1 MSADSAIEPIT
12 SHTSFKGEQRKYR
25 GFAEPLGRTID
36 LEIYVPLAQL
46 RGAPCVVVYYLP
58 SLQTNAWLVASQS
71 DYQRY
76 ANRYDTILV
85 IPDLFSGYSGSE
97 AERVARYWAERER
110 IETYLLGT
118 LPEVIDHHFSAYDIR
133 SIMGYG
139 FGGTLAL
146 DLALKNRLLYRSAS
160 ALAPWLGFYGTPWF
174 EEHFA
179 GLGIGAEIDPV
190 QWFATH
196 GNARVVP
203 IWIDQGDQDDYLGR
217 QIQLHKLEEL
227 IAVHPQREEL
237 LVNWRKRY
245 DHSFYFVHSHIRE
258 HFVFHAEFHENL

>member
-1 MSADSAIEPIT
+1 MSADFAIELIA
-12 SHTSFKGEQRKYR
+12 SHTSFKGEQRSYR
-25 GFAEPLGRTID
+25 DFAEPLGRAID
-36 LEIYVPLAQL
+36 LEIYVPVAQL
-46 RGAPCVVVYYLP
+46 RHEPCVVVYYLP
-58 SLQTNAWLVASQS
+58 SLQTDARLVASQS

-97 AERVARYWAERER
+97 AERVARYWKEREA
-110 IETYLLGT
+110 IETYLLSN
-118 LPEVIDHHFSAYDIR
+118 LPEVINHHFNAYDIR

-160 ALAPWLGFYGTPWF
+160 ALAPWIGFYGTPWF
-174 EEHFA
+174 EEHFS
-179 GLGIGAEIDPV
+179 GCDVGAAIDPV
-190 QWFATH
+190 QWFLHH
-196 GNARVVP
+196 GAECVVP
-203 IWIDQGDQDDYLGR
+203 IWIDQGDQDNYLGK
-217 QIQLHKLEEL
+217 QIQLQKLEEL

-237 LVNWRKRY
+237 WVNWRKRY